1 MKAEII
7 LGKMILISGPPRSGT
22 TFAIQS
28 LNYHP
33 DFIAAIDDHVYEC
46 WGLYNIMALPT
57 F

>member
-46 WGLYNIMALPT
+46 WGLYN
-57 F
+57 